1 MKPKYTILSITLILL
16 LLALLS
22 ACNADASA
30 GLFRQIS
37 ESRAP
42 IGIVYKQ
49 LLGTNTTND
58 TLFYETDKGLF
69 SSTGAVRE
77 QLKSGVEGNL
87 IQYSFYDSTNNYL
100 LFTTN
105 DGTRTV
111 KILDV
116 ATKTMVTPSLDLTTH
131 SAANLRYS
139 RIYASGFT
147 LLQDTNGVFMLL
159 KYDDD
164 ATAKDYVNS
173 THTLPADTSNYDKV
187 SVHHLT
193 GFENKAVSEYTPI
206 IISLVRNDGSPD
218 HYRHFYYDATKNPV
232 ELPSSTF
239 QKIRIAGFTVSN
251 STLYILSENGKLFGG
266 VAGGSFT
273 EMIDVSDNYQEGSFI
288 YSVNGTTT
296 THVVTKPTAKNS
308 MQVFSFA
315 NGSTSTSV
323 STANIKSGY
332 AEFLDTADIVS
343 ALYLGSGASSDTLL
357 VATNDNGLYK
367 ISINYASANSDS
379 TANGTS
385 TKSEE
390 YDFTVL

>member
-1 MKPKYTILSITLILL
+1 MKPKHTTLSITLILL
-16 LLALLS
+16 LLALFS

-87 IQYSFYDSTNNYL
+87 IQYSFYDSTNNFL

-111 KILDV
+111 KILNV

-147 LLQDTNGVFMLL
+147 LLQDTNGAFVLL
-159 KYDDD
+159 KYD
-164 ATAKDYVNS
+164 ASAKDYVVS

-193 GFENKAVSEYTPI
+193 GFENKAVSVSTPI
-206 IISLVRNDGSPD
+206 IISLVRNDGSRD
-218 HYRHFYYDATKNPV
+218 HYRHFYYNATGNPV

-273 EMIDVSDNYQEGSFI
+273 EMIDVSDDYQEGSFI
-288 YSVNGTTT
+288 YSVSGTTT

-308 MQVFSFA
+308 MLVFSFT
-315 NGSTSTSV
+315 NGSTSKSV

-332 AEFLDTADIVS
+332 AEYIDTTEIVS
-343 ALYLGSGASSDTLL
+343 SLNLGSGASSDTLL

-367 ISINYASANSDS
+367 IAISHDNANIDSI
-379 TANGTS
+379 ANGES
-385 TKSEE
+385 TESEE
-390 YDFTVL
+390 YDFIPVP